1 MGRTGG
7 WEASKHL
14 RVKQTIKRKKETKKT
29 NSTNKQWPP
38 QRPRNA
44 KKNVSRSHEKL
55 AKSRPK
61 RTKNRPRSDLGRFG
75 RINVVQGMATIAPK
89 TARDGLRTPSWPLV
103 GSSWPPSWPSWL
115 PCWSSWTPSWQPEM
129 IQTTFGAVPEPLSNA
144 RVSSNGVRIYFSS
157 VFDAIVASPNLN
169 FCQPVQCFVHF
180 ARS

>member
-29 NSTNKQWPP
+29 NSTKWPP

-89 TARDGLRTPSWPLV
+89 TARDGLRTPRWVILAPKLAVLAAMLV
-103 GSSWPPSWPSWL
+103 VLDAKLAARDDPD
-115 PCWSSWTPSWQPEM
+115 
-129 IQTTFGAVPEPLSNA
+129 NA
-144 RVSSNGVRIYFSS
+144 RSLLRALIKRARKLERCSR
-157 VFDAIVASPNLN
+157 LL
-169 FCQPVQCFVHF
+169 FVGF
-180 ARS
+180 

>member
-61 RTKNRPRSDLGRFG
+61 RTENRPRSDLGRFR
-75 RINVVQGMATIAPK
+75 RIKVVQGTATIAPK
-89 TARDGLRTPSWPLV
+89 TARDGLRTPSWAILAPKLAILAAMLV
-103 GSSWPPSWPSWL
+103 VL
-115 PCWSSWTPSWQPEM
+115 
-129 IQTTFGAVPEPLSNA
+129 GAKLAA
-144 RVSSNGVRIYFSS
+144 RDGPD
-157 VFDAIVASPNLN
+157 DAQSRPRALFERVGKPGLHSYR
-169 FCQPVQCFVHF
+169 FFVGF
-180 ARS
+180 